1 MAAGFFLPL
10 RTMETLPYAS
20 LLSYSLAGVAAI
32 GLIEKFIP
40 VMPSY
45 VMLVL
50 FGMTLAGDNAELS
63 AIILCSA
70 AGSVIGGVLWYAFGR
85 LIGAERC
92 ERFVA
97 RFGKYIFL
105 KPELYE
111 RLAKAYRRNH
121 FWVTTIG
128 QVIPT
133 ARIYLALPAGVI
145 RLPLAPFF
153 FATAIGTLAWNG
165 PLITLGY
172 LLRNSAWSPV
182 TTGTIAVASL
192 ILIEAVVL
200 MSFFR
205 PTPKKVAD
213 ESSAGVAE

>member
-1 MAAGFFLPL
+1 
-10 RTMETLPYAS
+10 MELLPYAS
-20 LLSYSLAGVAAI
+20 LLSYSFAGVAAI

-50 FGMTLAGDNAELS
+50 FGMTLVSDNSDLS
-63 AIILCSA
+63 AIIVCSA
-70 AGSVIGGVLWYAFGR
+70 AGSVVGGVLWYSFGR

-97 RFGKYIFL
+97 RFGKYVFL

-111 RLAKAYRRNH
+111 RLSKSYRHNH

-128 QVIPT
+128 QIVPT

-145 RLPLAPFF
+145 RLPIAPFV

-165 PLITLGY
+165 PLISLGY
-172 LLRNSAWSPV
+172 LLRNSGWSPV
-182 TTGTIAVASL
+182 TAGTIAVVSL
-192 ILIEAVVL
+192 ITVETIVL
-200 MSFFR
+200 LTVLRRR
-205 PTPKKVAD
+205 P
-213 ESSAGVAE
+213 EG